1 MILVIDRDINFASTL
16 SAKLKEYNPGQ
27 NFQCCTGENTDWK
40 LYNDPAVTHMVV
52 GQPAEVHDDWG
63 AVNNYDAPVIELL
76 ESMRLGATWRQH
88 GGSDTA
94 PNHIIFKPRS
104 KFQFP
109 ILVVRRQGDNS
120 VPREFL
126 KPMIGNA
133 KFIRKFY
140 RSVGANDIINW
151 PGNDEGLI
159 DAFNTIIQRRD

>member
-16 SAKLKEYNPGQ
+16 SAKLKEFNPGQ
-27 NFQCCTGENTDWK
+27 NFQHCTGDNDDWK

-52 GQPAEVHDDWG
+52 GQPAEVHNDWG

-76 ESMRLGATWRQH
+76 ESMRLGAIWRKSFSEDSPPKQ
-88 GGSDTA
+88 
-94 PNHIIFKPRS
+94 IFFRPRS

-126 KPMIGNA
+126 EPMIGNT

-151 PGNDEGLI
+151 PGDDEGLK